1 MFLIARS
8 SFIFEYSNMILF
20 IVTIFGGFTAL
31 FTGLVAV
38 YQYDIKKII
47 AYSTCSQLGY
57 MFFCSG
63 LSNYNLTLFHL
74 FNHAFFK
81 ALLFLGAGSIISSL
95 LDEQDYRKMGS
106 LVYKMPFT
114 FLSIFIGSMAIIGFP
129 FLTGFYSK
137 DFILESTITSYCID
151 SVFIYFIGV
160 FSAFFTA
167 VYSFR
172 LIFFVFIKKTNIYKK
187 DLHVE
192 ETNIN
197 IIIPLFILSIM
208 SIITGYLF
216 SDLFIGIGNNYFNS
230 SIYINFMH
238 FNYIDIEFLN
248 PLIKNTPFFITI
260 FGILLSYLIINY
272 KIKNK
277 NIFFIFY
284 FIKKNMYIFFFNAAF
299 FNYFYNKI
307 LVFLIKIFY
316 IINIKYIEKGFLEL
330 YGPVGLYISFR
341 KFNNLSYIWSSN
353 YIYITLF
360 FIFILLIF
368 ILFLIYLNYIINLN
382 LLLFIIFIYYILII

>member
-1 MFLIARS
+1 MRS
-8 SFIFEYSNMILF
+8 SFLFEYSNFILF

-31 FTGLVAV
+31 FTGLVAI

-81 ALLFLGAGSIISSL
+81 ALLFLGAGSIISAL
-95 LDEQDYRKMGS
+95 LDEQDYRKMGG

-114 FLSIFIGSMAIIGFP
+114 YLSIFIGSMAIIGFP

-137 DFILESTITSYCID
+137 DFILESTVTSYCID
-151 SVFIYFIGV
+151 SIFIYFLGI

-167 VYSFR
+167 IYSFR
-172 LIFFVFIKKTNIYKK
+172 LLFFVFLKKTNIYKEE
-187 DLHVE
+187 LHIE
-192 ETNIN
+192 ESNVN
-197 IIIPLFILSIM
+197 IIVSLLILSLM

-216 SDLFIGIGNNYFNS
+216 SDLFIGIGNNYLNS
-230 SIYINFMH
+230 SIYIKFIH

-248 PLIKNTPFFITI
+248 PLIKNIPFFFTI
-260 FGILLSYLIINY
+260 IGILFTFILIKY
-272 KIKNK
+272 KNK
-277 NIFFIFY
+277 SRKFY
-284 FIKKNMYIFFFNAAF
+284 FFFYILKKNMYTFFFNAAF
-299 FNYFYNKI
+299 FNFFYNNI

-316 IINIKYIEKGFLEL
+316 IINIKHIEKGFLEL
-330 YGPVGLYISFR
+330 YGPIGLYIKFR
-341 KFNNLSYIWSSN
+341 TFSYDSRVWSSN

-368 ILFLIYLNYIINLN
+368 ILFLIYLNYIVSLK
-382 LLLFIIFIYYILII
+382 LLYVIVFIYYIFII

>member
-1 MFLIARS
+1 MIARS
-8 SFIFEYSNMILF
+8 SFIFEYSNIILF

-95 LDEQDYRKMGS
+95 LDEQDYRRMGS

-114 FLSIFIGSMAIIGFP
+114 FLSVFVGSMAIIGFP

-172 LIFFVFIKKTNIYKK
+172 LIFFVFIKKTNIYKN

-248 PLIKNTPFFITI
+248 PLIKNIPFFITI

-299 FNYFYNKI
+299 SNYFYNKI
-307 LVFLIKIFY
+307 LVFSIKIFY

-330 YGPVGLYISFR
+330 YGPVGLYIKFR

-382 LLLFIIFIYYILII
+382 LLFFFIFMYYILIV

>member
-1 MFLIARS
+1 
-8 SFIFEYSNMILF
+8 MI
-20 IVTIFGGFTAL
+20 GGFTAL

-81 ALLFLGAGSIISSL
+81 ALLFLGAGSIISAL
-95 LDEQDYRKMGS
+95 LDEQDYRRMGS

-114 FLSIFIGSMAIIGFP
+114 YLSIFVGSMAIIGFP

-137 DFILESTITSYCID
+137 DFILESAITSYCID
-151 SVFIYFIGV
+151 SIFIYSIGV

-172 LIFFVFIKKTNIYKK
+172 LIFFVFLIKANIYKE
-187 DLHVE
+187 DSHIDE
-192 ETNIN
+192 GNIS

-230 SIYINFMH
+230 SIYIQFIH

-248 PLIKNTPFFITI
+248 PLVKNVPFLFTLAGILFTFFLIKNNNKILFPFF
-260 FGILLSYLIINY
+260 FN
-272 KIKNK
+272 
-277 NIFFIFY
+277 
-284 FIKKNMYIFFFNAAF
+284 IKKYLYIFFYNAAF
-299 FNYFYNKI
+299 FNFFYNKI
-307 LVFLIKIFY
+307 FMFLMKIFY
-316 IINIKYIEKGFLEL
+316 VINIKYIEKGFLEL
-330 YGPVGLYISFR
+330 YGPVGLYIKFR
-341 KFNNLSYIWSSN
+341 DLSYRGR
-353 YIYITLF
+353 L
-360 FIFILLIF
+360 
-368 ILFLIYLNYIINLN
+368 
-382 LLLFIIFIYYILII
+382 

>member
-1 MFLIARS
+1 MIRS
-8 SFIFEYSNMILF
+8 SFIFEFSNSILF
-20 IVTIFGGFTAL
+20 IITIFGGFTAL

-81 ALLFLGAGSIISSL
+81 ALLFLGAGSIISIL
-95 LDEQDYRKMGS
+95 LDEQDYRKMGG
-106 LVYKMPFT
+106 LVYKIPFT
-114 FLSIFIGSMAIIGFP
+114 YLSIFIGSMAIIGFP

-151 SVFIYFIGV
+151 SIFIYFLGI

-172 LIFFVFIKKTNIYKK
+172 LIFFVFLVKTNIYKK
-187 DLHVE
+187 DIHIE
-192 ETNIN
+192 ENNIN

-208 SIITGYLF
+208 SIIAGYLF
-216 SDLFIGIGNNYFNS
+216 SDLFIGIGNNYLNS
-230 SIYINFMH
+230 SIYISFIH

-248 PLIKNTPFFITI
+248 PLIKNIPFFLTLIGI
-260 FGILLSYLIINY
+260 FFTYILIRY
-272 KIKNK
+272 KNK
-277 NIFFIFY
+277 KKFSFLCFFT
-284 FIKKNMYIFFFNAAF
+284 IKKYTYTFFFNAAF
-299 FNYFYNKI
+299 FNFFYNRI
-307 LVFLIKIFY
+307 LIFLIKIFY

-330 YGPVGLYISFR
+330 YGPVGLYLKFRSF
-341 KFNNLSYIWSSN
+341 SYQSRIWSSN

-360 FIFILLIF
+360 FMFVFLMF
-368 ILFLIYLNYIINLN
+368 ILFLMYLNYISNLK
-382 LLLFIIFIYYILII
+382 LLYVLLFIYYVFII

>member
-1 MFLIARS
+1 M
-8 SFIFEYSNMILF
+8 FEYSNIILF

-63 LSNYNLTLFHL
+63 LSNYNLTPFHL

-95 LDEQDYRKMGS
+95 LDEQDYRRMGS

-167 VYSFR
+167 IYSFR
-172 LIFFVFIKKTNIYKK
+172 LIFFVFIKKTNIYKN

-197 IIIPLFILSIM
+197 IIIPLFVLSIM

-230 SIYINFMH
+230 SIYINFLH

-248 PLIKNTPFFITI
+248 PLIKNIPFFITI

-330 YGPVGLYISFR
+330 YGPVGLYIKVR
-341 KFNNLSYIWSSN
+341 KFNNLSYI
-353 YIYITLF
+353 
-360 FIFILLIF
+360 
-368 ILFLIYLNYIINLN
+368 
-382 LLLFIIFIYYILII
+382 

>member
-1 MFLIARS
+1 MIARS
-8 SFIFEYSNMILF
+8 SFIFEYSNIILF

-95 LDEQDYRKMGS
+95 LDEQDYRRMGS

-114 FLSIFIGSMAIIGFP
+114 FLSVFVGSMAIIGFP

-172 LIFFVFIKKTNIYKK
+172 LIFFVFIKKTNIYKN

-197 IIIPLFILSIM
+197 IIISLFILSIM

-248 PLIKNTPFFITI
+248 PLIKNIPFFITI

-299 FNYFYNKI
+299 SNYFYNKI

-330 YGPVGLYISFR
+330 YGPVGLYIKFR

-382 LLLFIIFIYYILII
+382 LLFFFIFMYYILII

>member
-1 MFLIARS
+1 MIARS
-8 SFIFEYSNMILF
+8 SFIFEYSNIILF

-95 LDEQDYRKMGS
+95 LDEQDYRRMGS

-114 FLSIFIGSMAIIGFP
+114 FLSVFVGSMAIIGFP

-172 LIFFVFIKKTNIYKK
+172 LIFFVFIKKTNIYKN

-248 PLIKNTPFFITI
+248 PLIKNIPFFITI

-299 FNYFYNKI
+299 SNYFYNKI

-330 YGPVGLYISFR
+330 YGPVGLYIKFR

-382 LLLFIIFIYYILII
+382 LLFFFIFMYYILII